1 MQTALARATHAYQQT
16 HVQSRSPL
24 ELVVMLYDGALR
36 FVNEARAA
44 LDRQDLVA
52 KREALSRALAIVAE
66 LQNTLNMRDG
76 GDVATQLDALYTY
89 VNTRLLEANMQSN
102 GAALDEVVK
111 LLTPLREAWG
121 QIATEPEAQQAAR

>member
-36 FVNEARAA
+36 FVNEARTA

-121 QIATEPEAQQAAR
+121 QIAAEPEAPQAVR